1 MTVEAGIVSSAT
13 KIFLFPEKITT
24 KPILKEEAE
33 KFWLTDSKK
42 KKSRTCFIP

>member
-13 KIFLFPEKITT
+13 KIFLFRKITT